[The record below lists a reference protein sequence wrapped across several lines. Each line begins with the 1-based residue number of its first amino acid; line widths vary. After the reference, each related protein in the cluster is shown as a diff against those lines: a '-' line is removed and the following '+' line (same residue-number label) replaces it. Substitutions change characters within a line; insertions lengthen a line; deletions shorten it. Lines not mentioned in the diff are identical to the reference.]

1 MKYKVQLLD
10 FPNSIF
16 TIVKSMW
23 TGKSKLFR
31 DTIEVKQATDKGK
44 PFLIQ
49 GENGQIVFV
58 FIKHTYPE
66 LFPVLEIEGKLY
78 HVVEKL
84 KWYEY
89 VIGGLPFVLLSLGG
103 LVGGGIGAVASLTN
117 FNVLRQEGKYISKIV
132 QVIGI
137 TGVSF
142 LAYFCFIWCVQ
153 YFSS

>member
-10 FPNSIF
+10 FPNSNF

-66 LFPVLEIEGKLY
+66 LFPVLEI
-78 HVVEKL
+78 
-84 KWYEY
+84 
-89 VIGGLPFVLLSLGG
+89 
-103 LVGGGIGAVASLTN
+103 
-117 FNVLRQEGKYISKIV
+117 
-132 QVIGI
+132 
-137 TGVSF
+137 
-142 LAYFCFIWCVQ
+142 FCFIWCVQ